1 MLQRG
6 LHGGKGLKIIDVI
19 AIKRYNLN
27 IIMLYHLWR
36 FIMQIKPS
44 AAIRQNYNE
53 IADMCR
59 KSAEPV
65 FLTKNG
71 EGDLVVMDIETYNKR
86 EKMLQLREEL
96 LAVEED
102 KMAGRT
108 GCSIDELES
117 YLDDII
123 ERA

>member
-1 MLQRG
+1 
-6 LHGGKGLKIIDVI
+6 
-19 AIKRYNLN
+19 
-27 IIMLYHLWR
+27 
-36 FIMQIKPS
+36 MQIKPS

-102 KMAGRT
+102 KMAGRA

>member
-1 MLQRG
+1 M
-6 LHGGKGLKIIDVI
+6 
-19 AIKRYNLN
+19 N
-27 IIMLYHLWR
+27 IR
-36 FIMQIKPS
+36 PS

-59 KSAEPV
+59 KTAEPI

-102 KMAGRT
+102 RVSGKC
-108 GCSIDELES
+108 GCSIDELEA
-117 YLDDII
+117 YLDEVIA
-123 ERA
+123 EV

>member
-1 MLQRG
+1 
-6 LHGGKGLKIIDVI
+6 
-19 AIKRYNLN
+19 
-27 IIMLYHLWR
+27 
-36 FIMQIKPS
+36 MQIKPS

-53 IADMCR
+53 IADLCR
-59 KSAEPV
+59 KCAEPI

-71 EGDLVVMDIETYNKR
+71 EGDLVVMDIETYARR
-86 EKMLQLREEL
+86 EQMLQLREEL

-102 KMAGRT
+102 KIAGRT
-108 GCSIDELES
+108 GSSIDELES

>member
-1 MLQRG
+1 
-6 LHGGKGLKIIDVI
+6 
-19 AIKRYNLN
+19 
-27 IIMLYHLWR
+27 
-36 FIMQIKPS
+36 MQIKPS

-53 IADMCR
+53 IADLCR
-59 KSAEPV
+59 KCTEPI

-71 EGDLVVMDIETYNKR
+71 EGDLVVMDIETYARR
-86 EKMLQLREEL
+86 EQMLQLREEL

-102 KMAGRT
+102 KIAGRT
-108 GCSIDELES
+108 GSSIDELES

>member
-1 MLQRG
+1 
-6 LHGGKGLKIIDVI
+6 
-19 AIKRYNLN
+19 
-27 IIMLYHLWR
+27 
-36 FIMQIKPS
+36 MQIKPS

-53 IADMCR
+53 IADLCR
-59 KSAEPV
+59 KCAEPI

-71 EGDLVVMDIETYNKR
+71 EGDLVVMDVETYARR
-86 EKMLQLREEL
+86 EQMLQLREEL

-102 KMAGRT
+102 KIAGRT
-108 GCSIDELES
+108 GSSIDELES